1 MTPTGLRE
9 LLNAWPTFVA
19 QKITVTSVAEDW
31 SQATARMDLTE
42 ENGNYYGTAFGGT
55 LFSMVDPFFVILA
68 AQQLGDEYR
77 VWDRAAEIDF
87 LAPGRT
93 AVTAHVH
100 MPHDVVA
107 EMRDS
112 AADGSK
118 VLRWF
123 DVDFTDENDAV
134 IARARRQLYVRRTQD
149 AARV

>member
-1 MTPTGLRE
+1 D
-9 LLNAWPTFVA
+9 LLNAWPPFVA
-19 QKITVTSVAEDW
+19 QKLTVTSVTEDW
-31 SQATARMDLTE
+31 TRASVRMDLTE

-68 AQQLGDEYR
+68 AQQLGDEYM

-100 MPHDVVA
+100 MPHDVVD
-107 EMRDS
+107 EMRQS

-123 DVDFTDENDAV
+123 DVDFTDDNGSV
-134 IARARRQLYVRRTQD
+134 IARARRQLYVRRKQD
-149 AARV
+149 DARA